1 MTVAKTKKK
10 FKVVETDLTKED
22 CWGEAEPLGGNR
34 YELRIDPG
42 HKSERSRA
50 NTLIH
55 EAIHIG
61 DMELPEG
68 KVRHLTAVVVEA
80 LWREGYRRV
89 RL

>member
-1 MTVAKTKKK
+1 MSKIKKK
-10 FKVVETDLTKED
+10 FRVREVDLTKED

-34 YELRIDPG
+34 FELRIDKA
-42 HKSERSRA
+42 HRTERSRM
-50 NTLIH
+50 NTLVH
-55 EAIHIG
+55 EALHIG
-61 DMELPEG
+61 DMDKLSET

>member
-1 MTVAKTKKK
+1 MSKIKKK
-10 FKVVETDLTKED
+10 FRVREVDLTKED

-34 YELRIDPG
+34 FELRIDKA
-42 HKSERSRA
+42 HRTERSRM
-50 NTLIH
+50 NTLVH
-55 EAIHIG
+55 EALHIG
-61 DMELPEG
+61 DMAKLSET